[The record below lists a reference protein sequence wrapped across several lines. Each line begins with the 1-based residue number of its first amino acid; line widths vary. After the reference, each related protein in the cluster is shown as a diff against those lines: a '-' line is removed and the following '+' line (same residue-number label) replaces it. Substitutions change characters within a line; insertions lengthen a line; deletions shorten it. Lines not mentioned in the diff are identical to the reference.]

1 MSWAILLGALL
12 LLGLT
17 AAAINKF
24 SKGSDQIVDAGTD
37 CSSCDGNNQKCEQE
51 CMMEASLKDIEYFE
65 DEELDAYIGR
75 PSEEYSDE
83 EAEEFREVM
92 MTMRPEEVASWNR
105 SLILRGIHIPNQIR
119 DELLILLED
128 NKGS

>member
-1 MSWAILLGALL
+1 MSIILLLGALL

-17 AAAINKF
+17 AAALSKF
-24 SKGSDQIVDAGTD
+24 SKGNDPIVDAGAD

-75 PSEEYSDE
+75 PSDEYSDE

-92 MTMRPEEVASWNR
+92 MTMRQEEVSAWNR
-105 SLILRGIHIPNQIR
+105 SLLLRGIQIPNQIR